1 MAGEGQK
8 KIYVGPTNCYSFVVV
23 LALDCQT
30 AVSTILRPLYERP
43 PNRKTSHWCSNSP
56 MSDTDL
62 DLGQTLR
69 GFAPGEN
76 LFGRYTLK
84 TILGR
89 GGMGIVWR
97 AFDEHLER
105 DVALKFLPELIV
117 LDHAALDELKRETK
131 RNLELT
137 HHNIVRIYDFAHEDQ
152 TACISMEYVN
162 GATLSALRVERE
174 AKIFKVAELQPLVAQ
189 FCHALEY
196 AHARAKIVHRD
207 LKPSNLMVNANEQ
220 LKITDFGIAR
230 SLSDSVTML
239 SMKATSGTLLYMSP
253 QQLDGERPSSL
264 DDIYSFG
271 ATLYELLTS
280 KPPFFSG
287 AIETQIREKA
297 PVPVSARR
305 KELNIDNDDTV
316 PDEWEQAIYACLAK
330 DPAQRPQSAGELA
343 TRLGLVPRPIESTPA
358 SGTAS
363 TAPSAAESGSSSP
376 IVTAAPEPIVLTPV
390 PRPVRDPLPMRRLVA
405 WGLAALALL
414 GLATLL
420 TVGVKSVWG
429 LVADVSN
436 REPTKEWARTV
447 PLEKMAAAFGQGA
460 LLRFEPKEVAII
472 RESTG
477 VAHVNVKGAAT
488 TRGAF
493 YESVANEDTAVLPE
507 PKLAEWR
514 KARERA
520 DFLRQRTDSNVAAVD
535 ESAFQF
541 VRETTAVGKTVE
553 FQFQFKARRTG
564 NNWQVDR
571 VVAADLS
578 PADALR
584 GKAITEF
591 SSPAILGTDKAN
603 RDRRLLTE
611 SIDKYIANVSQA
623 NAQAIKRFAKDGRDA
638 DGNLLFPADRAMAG
652 ERFAQTRMRILQSNE
667 VENWTEDDL
676 QYAIN
681 EAFARHGRLFDDKKI
696 AAAFAKLSWYR
707 PRRDLGNQ
715 QIEESL
721 SDVEMRNLV
730 TLHSVTV
737 VRKENAERARQAA
750 ALAQQE
756 YAERQR
762 QAALAQQEYAEQ
774 QRQAELAQQQQ
785 LEAERAQ
792 QEATLQAQREQ
803 AAAQLLGGILQT
815 IINHHK

>member
-1 MAGEGQK
+1 MRD
-8 KIYVGPTNCYSFVVV
+8 N
-23 LALDCQT
+23 
-30 AVSTILRPLYERP
+30 
-43 PNRKTSHWCSNSP
+43 
-56 MSDTDL
+56 DL

-76 LFGRYTLK
+76 LFGRYTLEA
-84 TILGR
+84 ILGR

-152 TACISMEYVN
+152 TACISMEYVD

-174 AKIFKVAELQPLVAQ
+174 AKVFKVAELQPLIAQ

-207 LKPSNLMVNANEQ
+207 LKPANLMVNASAQ

-230 SLSDSVTML
+230 SLSDSVSML
-239 SMKATSGTLLYMSP
+239 SIKATSGTLVYMSP

-264 DDIYSFG
+264 DDIYAFG

-280 KPPFFSG
+280 KPPFYSG

-297 PVPVSARR
+297 PVPVAARR
-305 KELNIDNDDTV
+305 QELNVGTDDAI
-316 PDEWEQAIYACLAK
+316 PDEWEQTIAACLSK

-343 TRLGLVPRPIESTPA
+343 VRLGLAPRPIESAPA
-358 SGTAS
+358 TVTAL
-363 TAPSAAESGSSSP
+363 TAPSAVETRASTVVP
-376 IVTAAPEPIVLTPV
+376 VAPEPIVLSPV
-390 PRPVRDPLPMRRLVA
+390 PRPIRQPLPMRRLAA

-414 GLATLL
+414 GFATLL
-420 TVGVKSVWG
+420 TLGVKSLWG
-429 LVADVSN
+429 VVADISN
-436 REPTKEWARTV
+436 REPTKEWALTV
-447 PLEKMAAAFGQGA
+447 PLEKMATSFGKGA
-460 LLRFEPKEVAII
+460 LLRFEPKEVAIV
-472 RESTG
+472 REGTG
-477 VAHVNVKGAAT
+477 VAHVTLKGSAI
-488 TRGAF
+488 TRGAL
-493 YESVANEDTAVLPE
+493 YESVANEDAAVLSE
-507 PKLAEWR
+507 SKLAEWR
-514 KARERA
+514 KARARA
-520 DFLRQRTDSNVAAVD
+520 EFLRQRAGSNLAAVD
-535 ESAFQF
+535 DSAFQF
-541 VRETTAVGKTVE
+541 VRETTAPGKTME
-553 FQFQFKARRTG
+553 FQFQFKARRNG
-564 NNWQVDR
+564 NDWQVDR
-571 VVAADLS
+571 VVVADLA

-591 SSPAILGTDKAN
+591 SSPAILGTDKATH
-603 RDRRLLTE
+603 DKRRLIE
-611 SIDKYIANVSQA
+611 SIDKYIADVSQT

-638 DGNLLFPADRAMAG
+638 DGNLLFPGDRAMAG

-667 VENWTEDDL
+667 VENWTDDDL

-707 PRRDLGNQ
+707 PRRDLSNQ
-715 QIEESL
+715 QIEETL
-721 SDVEMRNLV
+721 SDVEVQNVV

-774 QRQAELAQQQQ
+774 QRQAALAQQKQ

-792 QEATLQAQREQ
+792 QEAALQAQREQ
-803 AAAQLLGGILQT
+803 AAALLLGGILQA
-815 IINHHK
+815 IINHRK